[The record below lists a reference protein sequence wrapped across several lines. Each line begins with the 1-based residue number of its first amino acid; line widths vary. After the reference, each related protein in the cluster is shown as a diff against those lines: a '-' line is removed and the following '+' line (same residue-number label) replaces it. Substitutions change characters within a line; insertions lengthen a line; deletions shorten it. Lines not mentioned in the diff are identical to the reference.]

1 MRLTTSQSASL
12 AVHGEVKRGSYFME
26 PKAPLTGGG
35 EAPDARPGFFNQAFR
50 ALAFG
55 LALTTGAAQAAN
67 LSVAATPVP
76 HAELLEFV
84 QPELAK
90 QGIQLDVKVFTDYVQ
105 PNQQVADGHIDVN
118 FFQHK
123 PYLDTFN
130 KERGTHLVSVGL
142 VHVEPFGAYSRKIK
156 HIAELE
162 DGAQVAIPNDPS
174 NGARALLL
182 LQAQGLVR
190 LKDPSNL
197 LATARDVV
205 QNPKKLRFREL
216 EAATLAR
223 VLPDV
228 DLALIN
234 TNYALEAGLNPLQD
248 ALFLEGLQSPYAN
261 LLATV
266 PGKAN
271 NADVQALVRALQTAR
286 VKAFIAERYKGAVV
300 PAF

>member
-1 MRLTTSQSASL
+1 MRLKSSSL
-12 AVHGEVKRGSYFME
+12 VS
-26 PKAPLTGGG
+26 
-35 EAPDARPGFFNQAFR
+35 
-50 ALAFG
+50 LAFG
-55 LALTTGAAQAAN
+55 LAFAASSAQAGN

-84 QPELAK
+84 QPELA
-90 QGIQLDVKVFTDYVQ
+90 QAGVTLDIKVFTDYVQ

-130 KERGTHLVSVGL
+130 QEHKTHLVSVGL

-156 HIAELE
+156 TIGELQ

-182 LQAQGLVR
+182 LQAHGLVK
-190 LKDPSNL
+190 LQDPSNL

-205 QNPKKLRFREL
+205 ENPKNLRFREL
-216 EAATLAR
+216 EAATLPR
-223 VLPDV
+223 VLADV

-234 TNYALEAGLNPLQD
+234 TNYALEAGLNPVQD
-248 ALFLEGLQSPYAN
+248 ALLIEGAESPYAN
-261 LLATV
+261 LIATV
-266 PGKAN
+266 PEKAS
-271 NADVQALVRALQTAR
+271 NADVQALVKALQSER